1 MWKRRKWRF
10 VCVLTGKLSD
20 YKEYG
25 GRMIFIDKDKYRDSS
40 GIYSITNTVN
50 GKSM

>member
-20 YKEYG
+20 YKIWRLYV
-25 GRMIFIDKDKYRDSS
+25 FY
-40 GIYSITNTVN
+40 
-50 GKSM
+50 